1 MSSEPIRSSRLTLE
15 SETLILTIAFFTIA
29 FVYSSVGLGGGS
41 SYTALMSILGIGHVL
56 IPTISLSLN
65 TIVASLASWQYA
77 RNGHFKFS
85 VLWPF
90 LVSSIPMALLG
101 GRLELG
107 ETVFQILLLISLV
120 AVAVR
125 IYFWRDPAFKAER
138 SQAIQLILSLCI
150 GAVLGFIAGTVGIGG
165 GIYLV
170 PIILI
175 LGIAETKEAA
185 AAGAVFIVVNSVVG
199 LAARV
204 GVEDIPWEMVWP
216 LAIAVLV
223 GGLLGS
229 RLGAGKWKPRTLQK
243 ILGSIIL
250 LAIVLLI
257 NKLAF

>member
-1 MSSEPIRSSRLTLE
+1 ME
-15 SETLILTIAFFTIA
+15 SDTLILTIAFFAIA

-41 SYTALMSILGIGHVL
+41 SYTALMSILGVGHVL

-77 RNGHFKFS
+77 RNGHFRFS

-90 LVSSIPMALLG
+90 LVSSIPMAFLG
-101 GRLELG
+101 GRMELG
-107 ETVFQILLLISLV
+107 ETLFQILLLVSLI
-120 AVAVR
+120 AVAIR
-125 IYFWRDPAFKAER
+125 IYFWSDPAFQTQR
-138 SQAIQLILSLCI
+138 SRRIQIVLSLTI
-150 GAVLGFIAGTVGIGG
+150 GAVLGFVAGTVGIGG

-199 LAARV
+199 LTARA
-204 GVEDIPWEMVWP
+204 GLEGIPWEMVWP

-223 GGLLGS
+223 GGLLGA

-250 LAIVLLI
+250 VAIVLLFK
-257 NKLAF
+257 KLTF